1 MAGLRTVYQVE
12 GMHCAACSLA
22 VEKALS
28 GVPGVHSAKVNL
40 PTDQAFVE
48 MEQAIDF
55 TTLAEVVER
64 AGYVLHE
71 PIDDRFMRREQMLA
85 EDQKKVD
92 RAAHRMAW
100 AWGLSLPILLWMV
113 PHMFFGLMWP
123 SALLF
128 DLGMVVLSAPV
139 LFWVGGPTFR
149 SAWMSTLNL
158 TPNMDVLIALGS
170 GASLLTGVAALLGHW
185 LALPAML
192 NYAGVG
198 AMIMA
203 FHLTGRYIE
212 TKAKGRA
219 SQAIKKLLTLEATT
233 ARRLTD
239 GREEEVPVDRLRVGD
254 LMVVRP
260 GEKIPTD
267 GVVEEGRSAVDE
279 ALATGESMPVE
290 KGPGDLV
297 IGATLNGHGLLT
309 VRATGVGEA
318 TFLAQVIRLVEEAQG
333 SEIPIQTF
341 ADRVTALFV
350 PVVLGVA
357 LATFALWMLLP
368 ASMHQVAVWA
378 SSFLPW
384 IDPDLATISLALFAA
399 IAVLVIACPCA
410 LGLATPTALM
420 VGSGL
425 GAENGVLIR
434 RGEAI
439 QTMKD
444 VRVLLLDKTGT
455 ITLGHP
461 EVTDMVPLPGVE
473 AAELLRTAALAE
485 GGSEHPVG
493 EAIIRRARQ
502 EGIEPGGVEDF
513 RAHPGQGV
521 AAIAGGR
528 RILVGTSD
536 FLSGE
541 GVDTA
546 PLSAVLA
553 ELESRAR
560 TAVAVA
566 AEGRLL
572 GVIAVADPIKSD
584 SARAIAELKG
594 MGLEPVMLT
603 GDNERTARA
612 IAAQVGIERV
622 LAGVLPDRKNE
633 EVRRLQAEGVV
644 VAMVGDG
651 LNDAPALAQADVG
664 IAIGTGTDIAIE
676 SADITL
682 VGGDLSSVIK
692 AVRLSRATFRKIR
705 QNLFWAYF
713 YNVVAIPVAVLG
725 MLHPIIAEAAMAFSS
740 INVVTNSSRLRR
752 VDLRPA
758 WRQRGRVAGED
769 VA

>member
-1 MAGLRTVYQVE
+1 MAGQRTVYRVE

-28 GVPGVHSAKVNL
+28 GVPGVLKAKVNL
-40 PTDQAFVE
+40 PTEQAFVE
-48 MEQAIDF
+48 LGQATDF
-55 TTLAEVVER
+55 ATLAGAVER
-64 AGYVLHE
+64 AGYVLHQ
-71 PIDDRFMRREQMLA
+71 PIDDRFARREQLLA
-85 EDQKKVD
+85 EDQRKV
-92 RAAHRMAW
+92 RQAARRMAW

-123 SALLF
+123 SALVF
-128 DLGMVVLSAPV
+128 DLGMVVLASPV

-149 SAWMSTLNL
+149 SAWKSALNL

-170 GASLLTGVAALLGHW
+170 GASFLTGVVTLLGHA
-185 LALPAML
+185 LALPVML

-212 TKAKGRA
+212 TKARGRA

-233 ARRLTD
+233 ARRLVD
-239 GREEEVPVDRLRVGD
+239 GSEEEVPVDRLRVGD

-290 KGPGDLV
+290 KGPGDRV
-297 IGATLNGHGLLT
+297 IGATLNGHGLLK
-309 VRATGVGEA
+309 VKATGVGET

-350 PVVLGVA
+350 PVVLGIA
-357 LATFALWMLLP
+357 LATFALWLLLP
-368 ASMHQVAVWA
+368 APMQQVAAWA
-378 SSFLPW
+378 SAFLPW
-384 IDPDLATISLALFAA
+384 IDPDLAPLSLALSAA

-461 EVTDMVPLPGVE
+461 EVTDLVPLPGV
-473 AAELLRTAALAE
+473 ASTELLRVAALAE
-485 GGSEHPVG
+485 SGSEHPVG
-493 EAIIRRARQ
+493 EAIVRRARR
-502 EGIEPGGVEDF
+502 EGIDPGGAEDF
-513 RAHPGQGV
+513 QAHPGRGV
-521 AAIAGGR
+521 EAVSEGR
-528 RILVGTSD
+528 RILVGRPD
-536 FLSGE
+536 FLAGE
-541 GVDTA
+541 GVDST
-546 PLSAVLA
+546 PLSADLA
-553 ELESRAR
+553 ELEGRAR

-566 AEGRLL
+566 VEGRVL
-572 GVIAVADPIKSD
+572 GVIAVADPVKPD
-584 SARAIAELKG
+584 SARAIAELRS

-612 IAAQVGIERV
+612 IAAQVGIEQV

-664 IAIGTGTDIAIE
+664 IAIGSGTDIAIE

-740 INVVTNSSRLRR
+740 VNVVTNSARLRR

-758 WRQRGRVAGED
+758 RRMDGRDAGEE
-769 VA
+769 VG